1 MFEFG
6 KPRHTGTFLGDHFF
20 NIAWCGQT
28 FLTKG
33 NLIFM
38 LLYLIAGQNTAGNKG
53 FSAMLADEHILIF
66 RFANQLQSRL
76 DFFYSAFVLIFICG
90 SLLYFSSGLDG
101 TRNTS
106 TAESPEPL

>member
-6 KPRHTGTFLGDHFF
+6 KARHTGTFLGDHFF
-20 NIAWCGQT
+20 ITTWCGQT

-66 RFANQLQSRL
+66 QFAYHLLSRL
-76 DFFYSAFVLIFICG
+76 D
-90 SLLYFSSGLDG
+90 
-101 TRNTS
+101 
-106 TAESPEPL
+106 E